1 MQNIQQG
8 LENLKRHIKIAPE
21 APGVYRMLG
30 ENDEV
35 LYVGKAKN
43 IKKRIVAYSHFD
55 KLPIRLQRMVSQIK
69 RMEFIIVENEAKA
82 LLMEN
87 ELIKELE
94 PKYNI
99 LLKDDKTFPHLVIDV
114 TSKFPSLRKYRG
126 KRQDKNKYFGPF
138 ASVTAVNS
146 VLDIV
151 QKAFLLRSCRDGV
164 FNNRQRPCLMYQI
177 KRCSAPCVGRISEED
192 YKLLVKEAID
202 FLEGKNT
209 KLQEE
214 LSQQMNEASERMDYE
229 TALVLRDRIRA
240 LASVQRGN
248 NVEYADIK
256 SVDMIALVRKNNLVC
271 IQVFFI
277 RSGQNC
283 GNAPYFPKQIEDADD
298 NEILEAFLSSFYSSH
313 IPPKEIVLSQEIEN
327 KEFLEKALSTRI
339 NTYQKGNKAH
349 IINMVK
355 ANAEASIDR
364 KIAEQASVKSNLE
377 EMVKWF
383 DLPRIPQRIEIYDNS
398 HNQGTFAIGAMVV
411 ATPDGFDKK
420 SYRQF
425 NIKES
430 DFKHRQEENDFKR
443 YLEAS
448 SGARNSCTPTY
459 TQVSALREPPLSNS
473 LKSFSE
479 NIEERYLEASSGAGN
494 SCTSTYTQVSALRE
508 PPLSNSLKSFSE
520 NIEERHLE
528 ASSGAG
534 NSCTPTYTQVS
545 ALREPPL
552 SNSLKSFSE
561 NIEEHHLEAS
571 SGAGNLSNQSANSS
585 QKIINQDDFLM
596 MKEVLLRRFARMT
609 PENKPDVIL
618 LDGGLGQLHA
628 VHEALKDFDLS
639 GIAIIAISK
648 GPDRNAGKEF
658 YHQLGKESF
667 SLPFQSPIAFY
678 LQNLR
683 DEAHRFAIGTHRAR
697 RAKSIS
703 KSRLDE
709 IEGIGARRKRDLL
722 NYFGSVEEISQS
734 SVKDL
739 QKVEGI
745 SKKTAE
751 KIYNYFHI
759 S

>member
-1 MQNIQQG
+1 MSNIKQG
-8 LENLKRHIKIAPE
+8 LEILKNNIKIAPE

-30 ENDEV
+30 EDDKV

-43 IKKRIVAYSHFD
+43 IKKRIVAYSHIN
-55 KLPIRLQRMVSQIK
+55 KLPVRLQRMVSEIK

-99 LLKDDKTFPHLVIDV
+99 LLKDDKTFPHLMIDV
-114 TSKFPSLRKYRG
+114 ESEYPCLRKYRG

-138 ASVTAVNS
+138 ASVGAVNN
-146 VLDIV
+146 VVDIL
-151 QKAFLLRSCRDGV
+151 QKAFLLRSCRDAV

-177 KRCSAPCVGRISEED
+177 KRCSAPCVGKISAED
-192 YKLLVKEAID
+192 YRLLVREAID
-202 FLEGKNT
+202 FLEGKNARI
-209 KLQEE
+209 QEE
-214 LSQQMNEASERMDYE
+214 LSQKMQEASDNMDYE

-240 LASVQRGN
+240 LTSVQQGN

-256 SVDMIALVRKNNLVC
+256 SVDMVALARKGELVC

-283 GNAPYFPKQIEDADD
+283 GNAPYFPRQTEGASDE
-298 NEILEAFLSSFYSSH
+298 EILEAFLGSFYTTH
-313 IPPKEIVLSQEIEN
+313 IPPKEIVVSHQLEN
-327 KEFLEKALSTRI
+327 CVFLEEAIGTRI
-339 NTYQKGNKAH
+339 NTYQKGNKAQ
-349 IINMVK
+349 IMKNVL
-355 ANAEASIDR
+355 ANAAASLDR
-364 KIAEQASVKSNLE
+364 RVAEQASVKNNLD

-383 DLPRIPQRIEIYDNS
+383 GLPRIPQRIEIYDNS
-398 HNQGTFAIGAMVV
+398 HNQGSFAIGAMVV
-411 ATPDGFDKK
+411 ATPEGFDKK

-430 DFKHRQEENDFKR
+430 DFKHR
-443 YLEAS
+443 LAAS
-448 SGARNSCTPTY
+448 SDN
-459 TQVSALREPPLSNS
+459 V
-473 LKSFSE
+473 
-479 NIEERYLEASSGAGN
+479 
-494 SCTSTYTQVSALRE
+494 
-508 PPLSNSLKSFSE
+508 
-520 NIEERHLE
+520 
-528 ASSGAG
+528 
-534 NSCTPTYTQVS
+534 
-545 ALREPPL
+545 
-552 SNSLKSFSE
+552 
-561 NIEEHHLEAS
+561 
-571 SGAGNLSNQSANSS
+571 
-585 QKIINQDDFLM
+585 KIINQDDFLM
-596 MKEVLLRRFARMT
+596 MKEVLLRRFAKMT

-667 SLPFQSPIAFY
+667 SLPFQSSIAFY

-697 RAKSIS
+697 RAKSIY

-709 IEGIGARRKRDLL
+709 IEGIGGKRKRDLL
-722 NYFGSVEEISQS
+722 NYFGSVEEISQAG
-734 SVKDL
+734 VKDL
-739 QKVEGI
+739 QKVPGI

-751 KIYNYFHI
+751 KIYNYFHK
-759 S
+759 

>member
-1 MQNIQQG
+1 MSNIKQG
-8 LENLKRHIKIAPE
+8 LEILKNNIKIAPE

-30 ENDEV
+30 EDDKV

-43 IKKRIVAYSHFD
+43 IKKRIVAYSHIN
-55 KLPIRLQRMVSQIK
+55 KLPVRLQRMVSEIK

-99 LLKDDKTFPHLVIDV
+99 LLKDDKTFPHLMIDV
-114 TSKFPSLRKYRG
+114 ESEYPCLRKYRG

-138 ASVTAVNS
+138 ASVGAVNN
-146 VLDIV
+146 VVDIL
-151 QKAFLLRSCRDGV
+151 QKAFLLRSCRDAV

-177 KRCSAPCVGRISEED
+177 KRCSAPCVGKISAED
-192 YKLLVKEAID
+192 YRLLVREAID
-202 FLEGKNT
+202 FLEGKNARI
-209 KLQEE
+209 QEE
-214 LSQQMNEASERMDYE
+214 LSQKMQEASDNMDYE

-240 LASVQRGN
+240 LTSVQQGN

-256 SVDMIALVRKNNLVC
+256 SVDMVALARKGELVC

-283 GNAPYFPKQIEDADD
+283 GNAPYFPRQTEGASDE
-298 NEILEAFLSSFYSSH
+298 EILEAFLGSFYTTH
-313 IPPKEIVLSQEIEN
+313 IPPKEIVVSHQLEN
-327 KEFLEKALSTRI
+327 CVFLEEAIGTRI
-339 NTYQKGNKAH
+339 NTYQKGNKAQ
-349 IINMVK
+349 IMKNVL
-355 ANAEASIDR
+355 ANAAASLDR
-364 KIAEQASVKSNLE
+364 RVAEQASVKNNLD

-383 DLPRIPQRIEIYDNS
+383 GLPRIPQRIEIYDNS
-398 HNQGTFAIGAMVV
+398 HNQGSFAIGAMVV
-411 ATPDGFDKK
+411 ATPEGFDKK

-430 DFKHRQEENDFKR
+430 DFKHRPA
-443 YLEAS
+443 AS
-448 SGARNSCTPTY
+448 SDN
-459 TQVSALREPPLSNS
+459 V
-473 LKSFSE
+473 
-479 NIEERYLEASSGAGN
+479 
-494 SCTSTYTQVSALRE
+494 
-508 PPLSNSLKSFSE
+508 
-520 NIEERHLE
+520 
-528 ASSGAG
+528 
-534 NSCTPTYTQVS
+534 
-545 ALREPPL
+545 
-552 SNSLKSFSE
+552 
-561 NIEEHHLEAS
+561 
-571 SGAGNLSNQSANSS
+571 
-585 QKIINQDDFLM
+585 KIINQDDFLM
-596 MKEVLLRRFARMT
+596 MKEVLLRRFAKMT

-667 SLPFQSPIAFY
+667 SLPFQSSIAFY

-697 RAKSIS
+697 RAKSIY

-709 IEGIGARRKRDLL
+709 IEGIGGKRKRDLL
-722 NYFGSVEEISQS
+722 NYFGSVEEISQAG
-734 SVKDL
+734 VKDL
-739 QKVEGI
+739 QKVPGI

-751 KIYNYFHI
+751 KIYNYFHF
-759 S
+759 

>member
-1 MQNIQQG
+1 MGNIQQG

-192 YKLLVKEAID
+192 YKQLVQEAID

-214 LSQQMNEASERMDYE
+214 LSAQMNEASERLDYE
-229 TALVLRDRIRA
+229 TALVVRDRIKA

-327 KEFLEKALSTRI
+327 KEFLEEALATRI

-398 HNQGTFAIGAMVV
+398 HNQGSFAIGAMVV

-443 YLEAS
+443 
-448 SGARNSCTPTY
+448 
-459 TQVSALREPPLSNS
+459 
-473 LKSFSE
+473 
-479 NIEERYLEASSGAGN
+479 
-494 SCTSTYTQVSALRE
+494 
-508 PPLSNSLKSFSE
+508 
-520 NIEERHLE
+520 HLE
-528 ASSGAG
+528 ASSGVG
-534 NSCTPTYTQVS
+534 
-545 ALREPPL
+545 
-552 SNSLKSFSE
+552 
-561 NIEEHHLEAS
+561 
-571 SGAGNLSNQSANSS
+571 NQSSQFANSS

-703 KSRLDE
+703 KSKLDE

-734 SVKDL
+734 SIKDL
-739 QKVEGI
+739 QKVAGI

-751 KIYNYFHI
+751 KIYNYFHF
-759 S
+759 